1 MLYCKIFLVTLCF
14 HKMMNDY
21 YSSLANTRIFLSNT
35 MNIYILWTKKKTI
48 DDYYNIKYIYMNKK
62 INEIDVYGHLTKS
75 DMLEYES
82 KYR

>member
-1 MLYCKIFLVTLCF
+1 MVTLCF

-48 DDYYNIKYIYMNKK
+48 DDYYNIKYIQYICMDKK
-62 INEIDVYGHLTKS
+62 INEIDVLWAHLTKS
-75 DMLEYES
+75 DMLEYEF